1 MQLQRGGV
9 RSTRERMDP
18 SQPIVTSCASLCSR
32 MEKLGS
38 EVATLF
44 THSHVVSLVVS
55 SRPSP
60 FFRPSS
66 DSLGSRQPFF
76 YPQLFQQAS
85 STCPEHHLDSVAP
98 PFPLPFSQNAAAC
111 LLGQLGQ
118 QGVTF
123 DLQPREWI
131 AAAAHALSAPAEVR
145 HWGRPGPFPESST
158 RAALQKLR
166 SGKRVKKPLFL
177 AFAS

>member
-1 MQLQRGGV
+1 MHF
-9 RSTRERMDP
+9 
-18 SQPIVTSCASLCSR
+18 SCR

-55 SRPSP
+55 CQPSP
-60 FFRPSS
+60 IFCPSS
-66 DSLGSRQPFF
+66 DPPGSRQPSF
-76 YPQLFQQAS
+76 YSQVFQQAS
-85 STCPEHHLDSVAP
+85 STCPKQFRCPS
-98 PFPLPFSQNAAAC
+98 FSSTFSQNAAAC

-145 HWGRPGPFPESST
+145 HREGPVMFLKSST
-158 RAALQKLR
+158 RAALVRTGHIR
-166 SGKRVKKPLFL
+166 S
-177 AFAS
+177 S

>member
-1 MQLQRGGV
+1 MLVQGKVKVADWEESTEVALYLQSLLVFRLQ
-9 RSTRERMDP
+9 DLP
-18 SQPIVTSCASLCSR
+18 SG

-44 THSHVVSLVVS
+44 THSHVVSLV
-55 SRPSP
+55 
-60 FFRPSS
+60 
-66 DSLGSRQPFF
+66 
-76 YPQLFQQAS
+76 
-85 STCPEHHLDSVAP
+85 
-98 PFPLPFSQNAAAC
+98 NAAAC

-145 HWGRPGPFPESST
+145 LTPPYSCGFYDGLLILLLQLLMQGKPGPDQGCGWFRGVDHSV
-158 RAALQKLR
+158 A
-166 SGKRVKKPLFL
+166 PLFHGP
-177 AFAS
+177 